1 MGTLKELEPGQ
12 AQVLSFFKPGLLPGE
27 YTINVDQKI
36 TGPGGETEELETKKP
51 FIVGSINPYQLP
63 AASISSVYPGDGE
76 VVEARILPRVTLSD
90 AHLPWELSPDGGNVG
105 KQFLDGS
112 PVPWLALL
120 VFTAD
125 EIDTFPTLPPG
136 SSPLS
141 PSSTYTY
148 QLSKRQLQGLKDSSG
163 VLKTQV
169 PISNAD
175 LERSPDDLISTIF
188 VKSAAF
194 RGYFSNQ
201 VPKGEKES
209 EPAISRYSYLAHIRR
224 SRSTQAQD
232 SSTNS
237 HGIILGHRAGPLNLT
252 SATTAYAHLV
262 SLMGVKDH
270 LGWPDHGSSD
280 LTALASLHSWTFTW
294 EPGGSDIED
303 VIKELKDNVRPLAR
317 QFTDQSGENA
327 WLKRRID
334 AGYTFV
340 KHRMMSGEATTALYR
355 GPLIPHQLQA
365 DWTAAAEAK
374 SHGSGLQII
383 DSETGMIDISY
394 STAWNLGRSLALANS
409 SFTTVLSAL
418 RIQLGVL
425 LRKDASSDVV
435 AGEDGATSQLPGWF
449 KTLQQVSKDG
459 RVGDDTSGLGTGS
472 RWKGSQQNLD
482 TTAHVSVESTS
493 NIPAVRD
500 FLKNEVLVLVEDKDW
515 YSRDLSEPTQEGL
528 LMANVLDFVY
538 NQLLNLRAV
547 PHNYLLPEPDI
558 LETEAVLTFYV
569 DPLWLDALVDGAL
582 SIVNHS
588 TINEDIIR
596 TEIKRAINT
605 YLSQVEEDY
614 KQPRIPR
621 WGVILCGRLLRSFG
635 DLRIRTGSPTSASP
649 QLLTSTKLNDQ
660 ALFLLFNCRPGG
672 FPQGLTISQ
681 PPHQQRFAAGAALS
695 AEKIHIQPCGVLTGD
710 GSSTEVAV
718 KIDGIVQR
726 NDGQTA
732 DSDSV
737 FDFESRCLRP
747 MSIMARCVKHRTAE
761 VGSSGTVSSTLLSLI
776 LGDKLQ
782 ELNIKIKDEQADLDR
797 EAPLEQFQLRLP
809 PKQNNTAI
817 NAWANSVPE
826 SSVQEV
832 GPSSGSISLGLR
844 PVSQVQTSA
853 MTRTSYGKDEV
864 KSFSP
869 SGTAKHAT
877 APKAEQ
883 KHVPSSVTSSCRILR
898 RFATSEGCCVADL
911 VVVLKAGDDGQ
922 LDNSKSYFKLRG
934 LNVSF
939 PLGTFLDPA
948 SVTQPTVTLIGQGSA
963 RWVAGSACVEGVKS
977 EGSDTSTWTSTFVV
991 RLRPR
996 AATSTKQVDLGFLLS
1011 NLTLSPDLEEKVE
1024 VSVEEEYGSEG
1035 GHLDGEPEV
1044 RVALQSCEIEG
1055 LSES

>member
-27 YTINVDQKI
+27 YTINVDQNI
-36 TGPGGETEELETKKP
+36 TGPGGDTEQLETKKL
-51 FIVGSINPYQLP
+51 FIIGSINPYQLP

-76 VVEARILPRVTLSD
+76 AVEARILPRITLSD
-90 AHLPWELSPDGGNVG
+90 AHLPWELSPDQGIIG
-105 KQFLDGS
+105 KKFLGDS

-125 EIDTFPTLPPG
+125 ELDTLPTLPQD

-141 PSSTYTY
+141 PSSTFTC
-148 QLSKRQLQGLKDSSG
+148 QLSTRQLKDLKNSSKG
-163 VLKTQV
+163 LKTQV
-169 PISNAD
+169 PISNNELD
-175 LERSPDDLISTIF
+175 SSPDELISTIF

-194 RGYFSNQ
+194 RGYFANQ
-201 VPKGEKES
+201 VLKEDKES

-252 SATTAYAHLV
+252 AATTAYAHLV

-270 LGWPDHGSSD
+270 LGWPDHNSSD
-280 LTALASLHSWTFTW
+280 LTALVSLHSWTFTW
-294 EPGGSDIED
+294 EPSGSDIED

-317 QFTDQSGENA
+317 QFTDQSAENA
-327 WLKRRID
+327 WLKRRMD

-355 GPLIPHQLQA
+355 GPLVPHQLQA
-365 DWTAAAEAK
+365 NWTAIAEAK
-374 SHGSGLQII
+374 SHG
-383 DSETGMIDISY
+383 
-394 STAWNLGRSLALANS
+394 A
-409 SFTTVLSAL
+409 VSAL
-418 RIQLGVL
+418 RIQLTAL
-425 LRKDASSDVV
+425 LRKNISSDLV
-435 AGEDGATSQLPGWF
+435 AGEDSATGQLPDWF
-449 KTLQQVSKDG
+449 KTLQQVSKGGKVD
-459 RVGDDTSGLGTGS
+459 DDTAGLGMGS
-472 RWKGSQQNLD
+472 RWKRSQQKLD
-482 TTAHVSVESTS
+482 TTTQVSAFSILDSTS
-493 NIPAVRD
+493 NIPAVRN
-500 FLKNEVLVLVEDKDW
+500 FLENEVLVLVEDKDW

-528 LMANVLDFVY
+528 LMAKVLDFVY
-538 NQLLNLRAV
+538 NQLLSLRAI
-547 PHNYLLPEPDI
+547 PHNYLFPEPDI

-582 SIVNHS
+582 SIGNHS
-588 TINEDIIR
+588 TLNEDIIR

-605 YLSQVEEDY
+605 YLSRVEEDY

-681 PPHQQRFAAGAALS
+681 PPHQQRFAAGTTLS
-695 AEKIHIQPCGVLTGD
+695 PDKIHIQPCGVLPGD
-710 GSSTEVAV
+710 GSGTKVDV
-718 KIDGIVQR
+718 KIDGILQR
-726 NDGQTA
+726 NDGQTS
-732 DSDSV
+732 DLDSV

-747 MSIMARCVKHRTAE
+747 MGIMAHCVRQTTAE
-761 VGSSGTVSSTLLSLI
+761 GGSYPGTGSSTLLSLI

-782 ELNIKIKDEQADLDR
+782 ELNIKIMDKQADLDR

-809 PKQNNTAI
+809 PKRNDTAV
-817 NAWANSVPE
+817 NSRTNSTPE
-826 SSVQEV
+826 NSVQEV

-844 PVSQVQTSA
+844 PVFQVQTSA
-853 MTRTSYGKDEV
+853 MTRTSHAKDEV
-864 KSFSP
+864 KSVNP
-869 SGTAKHAT
+869 SGTAKYAT

-883 KHVPSSVTSSCRILR
+883 KYVPSSVASSCRLLR
-898 RFATSEGCCVADL
+898 RFATSEGSRVADL

-922 LDNSKSYFKLRG
+922 LDNSKSNLKLRG
-934 LNVSF
+934 LSVSF

-948 SVTQPTVTLIGQGSA
+948 SVTRPTVTLIGQGSG
-963 RWVAGSACVEGVKS
+963 RWVAGSACVEGDKS
-977 EGSDTSTWTSTFVV
+977 NGSDTSTWTSTFVV

-996 AATSTKQVDLGFLLS
+996 AAMSTKQVDLGFLLT

-1024 VSVEEEYGSEG
+1024 FSVEEEYSVEG
-1035 GHLDGEPEV
+1035 GHLDGESQV
-1044 RVALQSCEIEG
+1044 TVALQSCEIDG
-1055 LSES
+1055 LGGS

>member
-1 MGTLKELEPGQ
+1 MGPLKELKPGQ
-12 AQVLSFFKPGLLPGE
+12 AQVLSFFEPGLLPGE
-27 YTINVDQKI
+27 YTINIDQNI
-36 TGPGGETEELETKKP
+36 TGPDGESGQLATKKP
-51 FIVGSINPYQLP
+51 FIVGSISPYQLP
-63 AASISSVYPGDGE
+63 AASISSVYPGEGE
-76 VVEARILPRVTLSD
+76 VVEARILPRITLSD
-90 AHLPWELSPDGGNVG
+90 AHLPWELSPDEGNVG

-125 EIDTFPTLPPG
+125 EIDTLPTLPPD

-163 VLKTQV
+163 GLKTQV

-201 VPKGEKES
+201 LPKEEKEP

-262 SLMGVKDH
+262 SLMGVKEH
-270 LGWPDHGSSD
+270 LGRPDHESSD
-280 LTALASLHSWTFTW
+280 LTALVSLHSWTYTW

-317 QFTDQSGENA
+317 QFTDQSADNK
-327 WLKRRID
+327 WLKRRMD

-355 GPLIPHQLQA
+355 GPLVPHQLQA
-365 DWTAAAEAK
+365 NWTATTETK
-374 SHGSGLQII
+374 SHGSGLQIV
-383 DSETGMIDISY
+383 DSETGIIDISY
-394 STAWNLGRSLALANS
+394 STAWNLGCSLALANS
-409 SFTTVLSAL
+409 SFTTALSAL
-418 RIQLGVL
+418 RIQLTL
-425 LRKDASSDVV
+425 LLKKDASSDV
-435 AGEDGATSQLPGWF
+435 AGEEDNATGQLPDWF
-449 KTLQQVSKDG
+449 KTLQQVSKG
-459 RVGDDTSGLGTGS
+459 GKVGDDTAVLGMGS
-472 RWKGSQQNLD
+472 RWKRSQQKLG
-482 TTAHVSVESTS
+482 TTAHVSALSKLESTS
-493 NIPAVRD
+493 NIPAVRS
-500 FLKNEVLVLVEDKDW
+500 FLEKEFLVLVEDKDW

-528 LMANVLDFVY
+528 LMAKVLDFVY
-538 NQLLNLRAV
+538 NQLLTLRAI
-547 PHNYLLPEPDI
+547 PHNYLFPEPDI
-558 LETEAVLTFYV
+558 IETEAILTFYA

-582 SIVNHS
+582 SIGNHS
-588 TINEDIIR
+588 TVNEDIIR
-596 TEIKRAINT
+596 TEIKRAINA

-660 ALFLLFNCRPGG
+660 GLFLLFNCRPGG
-672 FPQGLTISQ
+672 FPDGLTISQ
-681 PPHQQRFAAGAALS
+681 PPHQQRFAAGTTLS
-695 AEKIHIQPCGVLTGD
+695 ADKIHIQSCGVLPDEASG
-710 GSSTEVAV
+710 TELAFKVDD
-718 KIDGIVQR
+718 IIQH
-726 NDGQTA
+726 NDGHTD
-732 DSDSV
+732 DSHSV
-737 FDFESRCLRP
+737 FDFDSRCLRP
-747 MSIMARCVKHRTAE
+747 MGIMARCIKQTTAE
-761 VGSSGTVSSTLLSLI
+761 TGSSGTGSSTLLSLI

-782 ELNIKIKDEQADLDR
+782 ELNIKITDEQANLDR

-809 PKQNNTAI
+809 PKRNDAAI
-817 NAWANSVPE
+817 NSWTNSIPE
-826 SSVQEV
+826 RVVQKV
-832 GPSSGSISLGLR
+832 SPSSGSISLGLR
-844 PVSQVQTSA
+844 LVSQVQTSA
-853 MTRTSYGKDEV
+853 MTRTSHATDDV
-864 KSFSP
+864 KGVSP
-869 SGTAKHAT
+869 SGTAKYAT

-883 KHVPSSVTSSCRILR
+883 KYVPNSVTSSCRILR
-898 RFATSEGCCVADL
+898 RFATSEGSCVADL

-922 LDNSKSYFKLRG
+922 LDNFKSNLQLQG

-948 SVTQPTVTLIGQGSA
+948 SVTRPTVTLIGQGSA
-963 RWVAGSACVEGVKS
+963 RWVAGSACVVGEKS
-977 EGSDTSTWTSTFVV
+977 DGSDTSTQMSAFVV
-991 RLRPR
+991 KLRPR
-996 AATSTKQVDLGFLLS
+996 ATTSMKQVDLGFLLS
-1011 NLTLSPDLEEKVE
+1011 NLVLSPDLEKKVDFL
-1024 VSVEEEYGSEG
+1024 VEEEYGFENGESEM
-1035 GHLDGEPEV
+1035 
-1044 RVALQSCEIEG
+1044 RVAMQSYEIDG

>member
-12 AQVLSFFKPGLLPGE
+12 AQVLSYFKPGLLPGE
-27 YTINVDQKI
+27 YTINVDQTI
-36 TGPGGETEELETKKP
+36 IGPGDATEKIGTEKS

-76 VVEARILPRVTLSD
+76 VVEARILPRITLSD
-90 AHLPWELSPDGGNVG
+90 AHLPWELSPDEGTIG
-105 KQFLDGS
+105 KQFLNGS

-120 VFTAD
+120 VFIAD
-125 EIDTFPTLPPG
+125 ELDTLPTLPPG

-141 PSSTYTY
+141 PSSTYTC
-148 QLSKRQLQGLKDSSG
+148 QLSKRQLQGLKDSSEG
-163 VLKTQV
+163 LKTQV
-169 PISNAD
+169 PISNAE

-201 VPKGEKES
+201 VPKGEKQS
-209 EPAISRYSYLAHIRR
+209 EPEISRYSYLAHIRR

-262 SLMGVKDH
+262 SLMGVKKDH
-270 LGWPDHGSSD
+270 VGWPDQNSSD
-280 LTALASLHSWTFTW
+280 LTALVSLHSWTYTW
-294 EPGGSDIED
+294 EPSGSDIED

-317 QFTDQSGENA
+317 QFTDKSSENA
-327 WLKRRID
+327 WLKRRMD

-355 GPLIPHQLQA
+355 GPLVPHQLQA
-365 DWTAAAEAK
+365 NWTATAETK

-409 SFTTVLSAL
+409 SFTTALSAL
-418 RIQLGVL
+418 RIQLTLL
-425 LRKDASSDVV
+425 LRKDTSSDFV
-435 AGEDGATSQLPGWF
+435 AGEDSATGQLPDWF
-449 KTLQQVSKDG
+449 KTLQGVSKGGKVD
-459 RVGDDTSGLGTGS
+459 DDTSGLGMGS
-472 RWKGSQQNLD
+472 RWKRSQHKLG

-493 NIPAVRD
+493 NIPAVRN
-500 FLKNEVLVLVEDKDW
+500 FLANEVLVLVEDKDW

-528 LMANVLDFVY
+528 LMAKVLDFVY
-538 NQLLNLRAV
+538 NQLLTLRAI
-547 PHNYLLPEPDI
+547 PHNYLFPEPDI
-558 LETEAVLTFYV
+558 LETEAVLTFYI

-582 SIVNHS
+582 SIGNHS

-605 YLSQVEEDY
+605 YLSQAEEDY

-635 DLRIRTGSPTSASP
+635 DLRIRTGSSTSASP

-672 FPQGLTISQ
+672 FPEGLTISQ
-681 PPHQQRFAAGAALS
+681 PPHQQRFAAGTTLDAT
-695 AEKIHIQPCGVLTGD
+695 KIHIQPCGVRPGD
-710 GSSTEVAV
+710 ASGTAV
-718 KIDGIVQR
+718 KIDGIIQH
-726 NDGQTA
+726 NDGQTD

-737 FDFESRCLRP
+737 FDFNSRCLRP
-747 MSIMARCVKHRTAE
+747 MGIMARCVKQTTPE
-761 VGSSGTVSSTLLSLI
+761 GGSYPGTGSSTLLSLI

-809 PKQNNTAI
+809 PKQNDTAI
-817 NAWANSVPE
+817 NSWTNSIPE
-826 SSVQEV
+826 SSVQQV
-832 GPSSGSISLGLR
+832 GTSSGSISLGLR
-844 PVSQVQTSA
+844 PVCQVQTSA
-853 MTRTSYGKDEV
+853 LTRTSHAKDEV
-864 KSFSP
+864 KSLSP
-869 SGTAKHAT
+869 SATTTYAT
-877 APKAEQ
+877 ASKAE
-883 KHVPSSVTSSCRILR
+883 KEYVPSSVASSCRVLR
-898 RFATSEGCCVADL
+898 RFTTSEGSCAADL
-911 VVVLKAGDDGQ
+911 VVVLKAGDNGQ
-922 LDNSKSYFKLRG
+922 LDNSKSNLKLQG

-948 SVTQPTVTLIGQGSA
+948 SVTRPTVTLIGQGSA
-963 RWVAGSACVEGVKS
+963 RWVAGSACVEGDRS
-977 EGSDTSTWTSTFVV
+977 DGSDTSTWTSTFVV

-996 AATSTKQVDLGFLLS
+996 AAKSTKQVDLGFLLT

-1024 VSVEEEYGSEG
+1024 FLVEEEYGSEG
-1035 GHLDGEPEV
+1035 GHLDGESQM
-1044 RVALQSCEIEG
+1044 RVALQSCEIDG